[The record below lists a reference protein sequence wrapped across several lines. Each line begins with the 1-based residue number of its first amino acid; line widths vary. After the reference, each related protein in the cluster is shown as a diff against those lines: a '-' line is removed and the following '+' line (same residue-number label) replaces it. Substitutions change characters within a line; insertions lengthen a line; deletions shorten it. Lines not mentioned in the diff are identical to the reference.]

1 MVYQQQSREEP
12 PREEPPREE
21 PPREEPPRD
30 EPPREEGAPPRVD
43 KGKRRARSLEPPSER
58 TPLLVPTRS
67 SRAVLQPPSAPPSLR
82 ARPLRSTLARVFLF
96 TLLLAV
102 FLLGALALLAYSYA
116 AAATRT
122 PPADLL
128 ARALVVRGPDHVSV
142 LNLTRPEDTAD
153 GRTEIW
159 VLVHARIGLDGATA
173 LGVVDDEDPN
183 APEPLHT
190 YAWKALGRWAVRRLG
205 AVSVRVAGV
214 RVVSPTGAGLLDVDA
229 PGVIELLLASTVHTD
244 ERWLRRVAVPLRVR
258 PTGDG
263 DALVAF
269 AKDCWT
275 AGVVAVNAS
284 VGAVHVSGGV
294 GGGWRGLL
302 QVGRTDLEMYLRKQ
316 SGSLLLDP

>member
-1 MVYQQQSREEP
+1 MMYQQQAREEPSREEPPRDEPSREEP
-12 PREEPPREE
+12 PREE
-21 PPREEPPRD
+21 
-30 EPPREEGAPPRVD
+30 GVAPRVD

-67 SRAVLQPPSAPPSLR
+67 SRAVALPPPVPVAPRS
-82 ARPLRSTLARVFLF
+82 RPLRSTLARVLLF
-96 TLLLAV
+96 SLLLAV

-128 ARALVVRGPDHVSV
+128 ARALVVRGPDYVSV

-159 VLVHARIGLDGATA
+159 VLVHARIGLDGAAA
-173 LGVVDDEDPN
+173 LGVVDDEDPA

-205 AVSVRVAGV
+205 RVSVRVDGV
-214 RVVSPTGAGLLDVDA
+214 RLASPTGAGLLDVDA
-229 PGVIELLLASTVHTD
+229 PGVVELPLASTVHTD

-258 PTGDG
+258 PTDNG

-284 VGAVHVSGGV
+284 VGAVHVSGGA

-316 SGSLLLDP
+316 SGSRLLFCRALS

>member
-1 MVYQQQSREEP
+1 MVYQQQAREEP
-12 PREEPPREE
+12 SSEEPT
-21 PPREEPPRD
+21 
-30 EPPREEGAPPRVD
+30 REEGASPRVD

-67 SRAVLQPPSAPPSLR
+67 SPAAPPPSSVLPASR
-82 ARPLRSTLARVFLF
+82 SRPLRSTLARVFLF

-159 VLVHARIGLDGATA
+159 VLVHARIGLDGAAA
-173 LGVVDDEDPN
+173 LGVQDDEDPN

-214 RVVSPTGAGLLDVDA
+214 RLASPAGVGLLDVDA
-229 PGVIELLLASTVHTD
+229 PGVIELPLASTVHTD

-263 DALVAF
+263 DTLVAF

-284 VGAVHVSGGV
+284 VGAVYVSGGA

-316 SGSLLLDP
+316 SRSCLSFCRAPS

>member
-1 MVYQQQSREEP
+1 MVYQQQAREES
-12 PREEPPREE
+12 PREEPSHEG
-21 PPREEPPRD
+21 PPH
-30 EPPREEGAPPRVD
+30 EEGVAPRVD
-43 KGKRRARSLEPPSER
+43 KGKRRARSLEQPSER

-67 SRAVLQPPSAPPSLR
+67 SRAVLPPPSAPPSLR

-102 FLLGALALLAYSYA
+102 LLLGALALLAYSYA
-116 AAATRT
+116 AAATHT

-142 LNLTRPEDTAD
+142 LNLTRSEDTTD

-159 VLVHARIGLDGATA
+159 VLVHARIGLDGAAA
-173 LGVVDDEDPN
+173 LGVQDDEDPG

-190 YAWKALGRWAVRRLG
+190 YAWKALGRWGVRRLG
-205 AVSVRVAGV
+205 AVSVRVEGV
-214 RVVSPTGAGLLDVDA
+214 RLASPTGAELLDIDA
-229 PGVIELLLASTVHTD
+229 PGTLELSLSSTVHTD

-275 AGVVAVNAS
+275 AGVVAFNAS
-284 VGAVHVSGGV
+284 VEAVHLSGGA
-294 GGGWRGLL
+294 GKGWRGLL
-302 QVGRTDLEMYLRKQ
+302 QVGRTDLEMHLRKQ
-316 SGSLLLDP
+316 SGSLPFST

>member
-1 MVYQQQSREEP
+1 MVYQQQAREEP
-12 PREEPPREE
+12 PHEEPSSEE
-21 PPREEPPRD
+21 PT
-30 EPPREEGAPPRVD
+30 REEGVAPRVD

-67 SRAVLQPPSAPPSLR
+67 SRAAAPPPPTPPSPR
-82 ARPLRSTLARVFLF
+82 IRPLRSTLARVLLF

-102 FLLGALALLAYSYA
+102 FLLGALALLAYSYAAA

-159 VLVHARIGLDGATA
+159 LLVHARVGLDGAAA
-173 LGVVDDEDPN
+173 LGVVDDEDPG
-183 APEPLHT
+183 APEPLHA

-205 AVSVRVAGV
+205 GVSVRVEGV
-214 RVVSPTGAGLLDVDA
+214 RLASPAGAGLLDVDA
-229 PGVIELLLASTVHTD
+229 PSVIELLLTSTVHID
-244 ERWLRRVAVPLRVR
+244 ERWLRRVAIPLRVR
-258 PTGDG
+258 PTDNG

-275 AGVVAVNAS
+275 AGVVAVNAR
-284 VGAVHVSGGV
+284 VDAVHVSGGA

-302 QVGRTDLEMYLRKQ
+302 QIGRANLEMNLRKQ
-316 SGSLLLDP
+316 SGSRPLFSRAWV